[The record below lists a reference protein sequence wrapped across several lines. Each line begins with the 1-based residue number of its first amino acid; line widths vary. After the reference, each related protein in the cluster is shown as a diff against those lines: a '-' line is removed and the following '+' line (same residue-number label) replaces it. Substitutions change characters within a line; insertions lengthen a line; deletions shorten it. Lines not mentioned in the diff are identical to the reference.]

1 MEIIIKASQFILSL
15 SILIVLHEMGHFIP
29 AKLFK
34 TRVEKFYL
42 FFNPYFSLFKKKIG
56 ETEYGIGWLPLGGY
70 VKISGMIDE
79 SMDKDQMDKPAE
91 PWEFRAKPAWQR
103 LIIMLGGVTVN
114 IILAVL
120 IYIGVMYTWGRTY
133 IPIQNAVYG
142 LHADSLMQRVGFEDG
157 DIPVE
162 VDGKAI
168 TPRYDY
174 MDLTKDALFG
184 RLSSVT
190 VKRGNENV
198 VVDVPVNYGELILAS
213 GDKASRQGIFNY
225 RSPFVVDSILP
236 EGTAAKSS
244 LQKGDKIVAIDSV
257 ATPYYGDFYNE
268 IQHKKGQEITLGVER
283 GEKIIQVKLASNEA
297 GLIGVSR
304 VRDTE
309 FFDVVKEDY
318 TFIESIGEG
327 YEETK
332 TQLSDYVDQLPLLFS
347 KAGISQL
354 GGFGSMGGMFAPQ
367 WHWHSF
373 WALTAMLSVI
383 LAFMNILPIPA
394 LDGGHAMFLIYEL
407 IVGKKPSDKFME
419 YAQMGGMGLLLLLM
433 LFANGNDL
441 FKLFN

>member
-190 VKRGNENV
+190 VKRGNENI

-213 GDKASRQGIFNY
+213 GDKANRQGIFNY

-236 EGTAAKSS
+236 EGAAAKST
-244 LQKGDKIVAIDSV
+244 LKKGDKIVSIDSV
-257 ATPYYGDFYNE
+257 STPFYGDFFNE
-268 IQHKKGQEITLGVER
+268 IQNKKGQEITLGVER
-283 GEKIIQVKLASNEA
+283 GDEIIHVQLATNEA

-309 FFDVVKEDY
+309 FFEVVKEDY
-318 TFIESIGEG
+318 SFLESIGEG

-407 IVGKKPSDKFME
+407 IAGKKPSDKFME

>member
-1 MEIIIKASQFILSL
+1 M
-15 SILIVLHEMGHFIP
+15 IVLHEMGHFIP

-79 SMDKDQMDKPAE
+79 SMDKEQMDKPAE
-91 PWEFRAKPAWQR
+91 SWEFRAKPAWQR

-114 IILAVL
+114 ILLAVL

-142 LHADSLMQRVGFEDG
+142 MHADSLMQRVGFEDG
-157 DIPVE
+157 DIPVA
-162 VDGKAI
+162 VDGEEI
-168 TPRYDY
+168 NPRYDY

-184 RLSSVT
+184 RISSVT
-190 VKRGNENV
+190 VKRGGEKV
-198 VVDVPVNYGELILAS
+198 VVDVPVNYGELILES
-213 GDKASRQGIFNY
+213 GGKATRQGIFNY

-236 EGTAAKSS
+236 EGAAAKTS
-244 LQKGDKIVAIDSV
+244 LQKGDKIVSIDTV
-257 ATPYYGDFYNE
+257 ATPYYGDFFQQ
-268 IQHKKGQEITLGVER
+268 IQNKKGQTITLGVER
-283 GEKIIQVKLASNEA
+283 GSELIKVELSTNAD

-309 FFDVVKEDY
+309 FFEVVKENY
-318 TFIESIGEG
+318 TLIESIGEG
-327 YEETK
+327 YVETK

-407 IVGKKPSDKFME
+407 IAGKKPSDKFME
-419 YAQMGGMGLLLLLM
+419 YAQMGGMGLLLMLM

-441 FKLFN
+441 LKLFN

>member
-1 MEIIIKASQFILSL
+1 MEIVIKASQFILSL

-42 FFNPYFSLFKKKIG
+42 FFNPYFSVFKKKIG

-103 LIIMLGGVTVN
+103 LTIMLGGVTVN

-142 LHADSLMQRVGFEDG
+142 MHADSLMQRVGFEDG

-162 VDGKAI
+162 VDGEAI
-168 TPRYDY
+168 NPRYDY

-198 VVDVPVNYGELILAS
+198 VVSVPENYGELILKS

-225 RSPFVVDSILP
+225 RSPFVIDSILP
-236 EGTAAKSS
+236 EGAAAKTS
-244 LQKGDKIVAIDSV
+244 LQKGDKIVSIDSTP
-257 ATPYYGDFYNE
+257 TPYYGDFFTVIRN
-268 IQHKKGQEITLGVER
+268 KKDQKITLGVER
-283 GEKIIQVKLASNEA
+283 DNKIINIELATNES

-318 TFIESIGEG
+318 TFFESIGEG
-327 YEETK
+327 YTETK
-332 TQLSDYVDQLPLLFS
+332 MQLGDYVDQLPLLFS

-354 GGFGSMGGMFAPQ
+354 GGFGSMGGMFAPK

-407 IVGKKPSDKFME
+407 IAGKKPSDKFME
-419 YAQMGGMGLLLLLM
+419 YAQMGGMGLLLMLM

-441 FKLFN
+441 IKFFN